1 MGFRIDGSDYEI
13 PEFDTF
19 TMGEAVILYDLSH
32 LSLEDFALNEDDPKQ
47 AEALRKNILNPGTVK
62 ARMVVAYLRGNPGI
76 SRDSAEAVVDSSNW
90 LEAYLQYTER
100 LKGDAAPLVNAT
112 DDSGESTESSSDPSG
127 GTSIEGL
134 AAQEDP
140 RVATG
145 TSA

>member
-62 ARMVVAYLRGNPGI
+62 ARMVVAYLRGNPGL

-100 LKGDAAPLVNAT
+100 FKGDAAPLAT
-112 DDSGESTESSSDPSG
+112 STAGDAASTESSSAPSG
-127 GTSIEGL
+127 GTSPSDSAEPDETPG
-134 AAQEDP
+134 
-140 RVATG
+140 ATG
-145 TSA
+145 TSE